1 MHGVMHHVSLAR
13 QFELRQKAFKAN
25 MNVVEDAEL
34 FRVDGYL
41 AGEYVPP
48 SATNEH
54 TMVCWVPRAYQ
65 LVMHDDGSECDP
77 PEPPPRPPLLLGRP
91 RPPIVEPYEC
101 GDVYCYPQEQTTFT
115 IGEVRND
122 AGNEWCLNPLVPK
135 DTYEQT
141 STVDY
146 ENAGVDT
153 DVC

>member
-1 MHGVMHHVSLAR
+1 MHTLLKHTSLTR

-34 FRVDGYL
+34 YRVDGYL

-54 TMVCWVPRAYQ
+54 TMVCWVPANYQ
-65 LVMHDDGSECDP
+65 EVMHGNDSDCTP
-77 PEPPPRPPLLLGRP
+77 AAPPPRPPLLLGQP
-91 RPPIVEPYEC
+91 KPPIVQPYEC

-122 AGNEWCLNPLVPK
+122 ADDEWCLNPLVPK
-135 DTYEQT
+135 ATYEQT

-146 ENAGVDT
+146 ENAGVDV
-153 DVC
+153 DEC